1 MGGGQAPNRGFNDRE
16 ELSFCQMDKT
26 EVGWEVVRGAD
37 RQAELMLF
45 PAELATGAQTC
56 YSPQLGRFSA

>member
-26 EVGWEVVRGAD
+26 NGVGNLSWIYV
-37 RQAELMLF
+37 
-45 PAELATGAQTC
+45 
-56 YSPQLGRFSA
+56 

>member
-37 RQAELMLF
+37 RQAEIMLF
-45 PAELATGAQTC
+45 PAELATGAQT
-56 YSPQLGRFSA
+56 